1 MGDSSPFLITDSITH
16 WREEKMKKVTFYD
29 LFLVFALI
37 LNVGTK
43 NIYTSLMLLFAGLLE
58 LVDVIPKLVRFFKDG
73 K

>member
-1 MGDSSPFLITDSITH
+1 
-16 WREEKMKKVTFYD
+16 MKKVTFYD